1 MEILGV
7 KDAVTEIRSS
17 IDGFTAMMVAVQER
31 IRKLKERSIKT
42 PRMK

>member
-1 MEILGV
+1 MEILGL

-17 IDGFTAMMVAVQER
+17 IDGFTARMVTVEER
-31 IRKLKERSIKT
+31 IRKLKERSIET